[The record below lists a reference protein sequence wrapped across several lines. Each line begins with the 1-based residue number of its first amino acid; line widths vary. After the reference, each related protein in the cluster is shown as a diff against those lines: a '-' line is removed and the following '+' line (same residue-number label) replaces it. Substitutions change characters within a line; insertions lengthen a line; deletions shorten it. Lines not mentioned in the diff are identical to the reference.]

1 MTTPLIQRFIDA
13 LHKTDQSHETQH
25 MVDLFSDQCEISN
38 VAIKPLRGKN
48 GVDRFWRDYCAIFKN
63 VKTKFTRIT
72 EADGKGFLEWTSEGV
87 LQSGRPVVY
96 EGVTLLE
103 WKDDHIERFKA
114 YHDSAVFLKEGGKH
128 VESAASDQQNVHP
141 ITTNKVM
148 EGGPKRDISTP
159 GEGVLTSSLKDRDA
173 ATG

>member
-1 MTTPLIQRFIDA
+1 MTAPLIQRFIDA
-13 LHKTDQSHETQH
+13 LHKTDRSHETQQ
-25 MVDLFSDQCEISN
+25 MVELFSDQCEISN
-38 VAIKPLRGKN
+38 VAIKPLQGKK
-48 GVDRFWRDYCAIFKN
+48 GVERFWKDYCSVFEN
-63 VKTKFTRIT
+63 VKTEFTRVGEI
-72 EADGKGFLEWTSEGV
+72 DGKAFLEWTSQGV
-87 LQSGRPVVY
+87 LKSGRPVVY

-103 WKDDHIERFKA
+103 WKDDRIHRFKA

-128 VESAASDQQNVHP
+128 AEGEASEPSNVRH